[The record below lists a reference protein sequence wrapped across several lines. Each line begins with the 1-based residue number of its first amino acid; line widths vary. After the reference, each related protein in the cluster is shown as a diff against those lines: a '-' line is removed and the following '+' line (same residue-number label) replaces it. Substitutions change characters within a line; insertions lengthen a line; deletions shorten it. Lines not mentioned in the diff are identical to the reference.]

1 VRPPKMAIRSAIGV
15 FVAAAVLAL
24 GAVSASAAP
33 NPGFGTP
40 LYPVG
45 PGLFNAPPLANG
57 FAQPIEQ
64 VEDGPQ
70 TANVPILAW
79 VGEDVRLVACDD
91 NILANP
97 LGDLGI
103 AFQQASWHTGLWTG
117 DQAYQSTPTFD
128 GSQSTNLYLTNTG
141 SASFFFP
148 TGVDN
153 AAARPA
159 KGCTSADI
167 SSLHAGLDEVGLDVT
182 QQVAGIRT
190 QLDPVPVYSQ
200 QFIVIW
206 MTANKPTLTESSVH
220 SLGFPTTAGST
231 GTVASPTDQLT
242 PAVNLGTTAHPNWVG
257 GHYNADQFLGDEGAP
272 DTTNPLGTF
281 NALDAWGADSPFNP
295 SFFANN
301 IFDPRNGNE
310 TPGANNGLVDIK
322 VTGSFPIEDAPP
334 STTNAAYFGSQ
345 PGLVNNGTITLPDQW
360 KNLATLMATSSTQYT
375 SDGSTTGA
383 DLWDIHGGPTNTLAV
398 DGHAGLAGGPL
409 GVCQADGTKF
419 LQPTDVVDDCV
430 VGNPYAF
437 SRVFG
442 DVTSIGFTIGPY
454 DSEDPNATLLSDGNI
469 NSDDAPMPALPV
481 TVSIAK
487 GGIGGLYGVSKWMIY
502 SHDFDGG
509 PASPLDLPDN
519 PQESD
524 GKTANLYNPYYQEYI
539 PSTLRGFIPNGI
551 QEASGVTGVYE
562 GGFAASSGDD
572 FPGFATGDTDAYTFW
587 KALQVSTDDTYGS
600 NGCLEYDETTAGFD
614 GGQGSEF
621 LNQAP
626 PQVVPTTGRDPRVST
641 GLSYFATPYYP
652 TSLMVYTD
660 ERGEA
665 FVDYNPGT
673 GFNTPPV
680 TIDANG
686 ACDLQGLL
694 GQPIGTA
701 TISAQAEYPYE
712 AVPYVPPAGANTLT
726 KTTLSQWS
734 KTLTVLPKGNLSQA
748 GSGSDINVVVA
759 HAQNVNGTPFSDELV
774 CVSSPPNETVTWL
787 KPISTT
793 VPPGPVVLG
802 GFDITNS
809 KDYIG
814 NSVAPTDSACGYTSS
829 FGNVAFDVS
838 GSLSPTNVDIQ
849 GEFVPEHIFRDVVIP
864 TLGQTGTVT
873 STTPPT
879 VLPADKV
886 VLQSG
891 SDGSAGSSA
900 GSSSSTG
907 SATVPAASI
916 IPSTPLAI
924 GTGNSCKVNSVH
936 LYAKKGYVQLKVSC
950 TKSKTDSIV
959 LRTIRSNGKVMRS
972 YRKTITA
979 GKSVRIYLSTRKVA
993 RVSVTA

>member
-1 VRPPKMAIRSAIGV
+1 V
-15 FVAAAVLAL
+15 FNTA
-24 GAVSASAAP
+24 
-33 NPGFGTP
+33 
-40 LYPVG
+40 
-45 PGLFNAPPLANG
+45 PLANG
-57 FAQPIEQ
+57 FEQPIEQ

-91 NILANP
+91 NIVPNP
-97 LGDLGI
+97 LDDNSI
-103 AFQQASWHTGLWTG
+103 VFQQASWHTGLWTG
-117 DQAYQSTPTFD
+117 DQAFQSTPTFD
-128 GSQSTNLYLTNTG
+128 GSQSTNLYITNTG

-153 AAARPA
+153 AGYRPV
-159 KGCTSADI
+159 KGCTSTDI

-182 QQVAGIRT
+182 QQVVGNRL
-190 QLDPVPVYSQ
+190 QLDPTPVYSQ

-206 MTANKPTLTESSVH
+206 MTANKPSLTESSVH

-231 GTVASPTDQLT
+231 NVTTAPSDQLT
-242 PAVNLGTTAHPNWVG
+242 PAVNTGSTAHPDWVG
-257 GHYNADQFLGDEGAP
+257 GHYNADQFLGDEGPP

-281 NALDAWGADSPFNP
+281 NSLDAWGADSPFNP
-295 SFFANN
+295 FTALNP
-301 IFDPRNGNE
+301 FDPANGNI
-310 TPGANNGLVDIK
+310 TPTSNNGLIDVK

-334 STTNAAYFGSQ
+334 STTNENYFAPVTGGGSAATS
-345 PGLVNNGTITLPDQW
+345 ITLPDQW
-360 KNLATLMATSSTQYT
+360 PALATLMATSSTQYT
-375 SDGSTTGA
+375 SNGSTTGG

-398 DGHAGLAGGPL
+398 DGHAGPGVGPFAT
-409 GVCQADGTKF
+409 CRNDGTNF
-419 LQPTDVVDDCV
+419 LQSTDVVDDCV
-430 VGNPYAF
+430 SNHGVGNPYAF

-442 DVTSIGFTIGPY
+442 DVTGIGLTVGPY
-454 DSEDPNATLLSDGNI
+454 DSEDPNATLLSDGKLNT
-469 NSDDAPMPALPV
+469 DDAPMPALPV
-481 TVSIAK
+481 FVSIAK
-487 GGIGGLYGVSKWMIY
+487 GGIGGLYGVSKYLVY
-502 SHDFDGG
+502 SHDFNGG
-509 PASPLDLPDN
+509 PASPLALPTN
-519 PQESD
+519 PLESD
-524 GKTANLYNPYYQEYI
+524 GKTANLYNPYYAEYI
-539 PSTLRGFIPNGI
+539 PSTLRPI

-562 GGFAASSGDD
+562 GGIFAGSSGDD
-572 FPGFATGDTDAYTFW
+572 FPGFANGDTDAYEFW
-587 KALQVSTDDTYGS
+587 KALQVTTDDTYGS
-600 NGCLEYDETTAGFD
+600 NGCLEYDEGTAGFN
-614 GGQGSEF
+614 QGDDHGDF

-626 PQVVPTTGRDPRVST
+626 PQFVLPRT
-641 GLSYFATPYYP
+641 GLSFYKTPYYP

-680 TIDANG
+680 KIDANG
-686 ACDLQGLL
+686 ACDLQALY

-701 TISAQAEYPYE
+701 TISAQTEYPYQ
-712 AVPYVPPAGANTLT
+712 AVPYTPPAGANTLT

-734 KTLTVLPKGNLSQA
+734 KTLTVLPKGNASQA

-793 VPPGPVVLG
+793 IPPGPVVIG

-809 KDYIG
+809 SDYSG

-849 GEFVPEHIFRDVVIP
+849 AEFVPEHIFRDVVIP
-864 TLGQTGTVT
+864 TLGQTTTVT

-886 VLQSG
+886 VLSSG
-891 SDGSAGSSA
+891 SDGGSGSAAGSSN
-900 GSSSSTG
+900 SSSSNSSAPSASVAPTAPLSVG
-907 SATVPAASI
+907 S
-916 IPSTPLAI
+916 
-924 GTGNSCKVNSVH
+924 GNSCKVNSVH

-959 LRTIRSNGKVMRS
+959 LRTIRSNGKIMHS
-972 YRKTITA
+972 YRKTIAA

-993 RVSVTA
+993 RVSVSA